1 MQDATRLISGRQ
13 RDEEGEE
20 QTMDAERTTSCRR
33 PAAPSVTDRGWG
45 QEAGSSSGCRL
56 RASRPSS
63 RAQSSRTRLREEIAE
78 EGVRLYR
85 RGMTLAQAAAAVG
98 MALSNLF
105 GYCVANNVVLLQ
117 DPSFFSHMAAL
128 GRSLNLPALTAAAE
142 ELAREEQRIALP
154 A

>member
-1 MQDATRLISGRQ
+1 MGR
-13 RDEEGEE
+13 R
-20 QTMDAERTTSCRR
+20 ERTTIVSKKTSRTER
-33 PAAPSVTDRGWG
+33 VARTVRMGPE
-45 QEAGSSSGCRL
+45 EAELVERL
-56 RASRPSS
+56 RKLRGLPTQQPVL
-63 RAQSSRTRLREEIAE
+63 QSSLARGLREEIAE

-98 MALSNLF
+98 MALSDLF

>member
-1 MQDATRLISGRQ
+1 MGR
-13 RDEEGEE
+13 R
-20 QTMDAERTTSCRR
+20 ERTTIVSKKTSRTER
-33 PAAPSVTDRGWG
+33 VARTVRMGPE
-45 QEAGSSSGCRL
+45 EAELVERL
-56 RASRPSS
+56 RKLRGLPTQQPVL
-63 RAQSSRTRLREEIAE
+63 QSSLARGLREEIAE